1 MFEIR
6 CEKLVANERA
16 TRRSSDLRSSMPPRV
31 TFHNASSS
39 SSSSILDDLSASLMS
54 LFKQPANNVPLNK
67 KCEAFTAQLGVEGDS
82 IHDTVHATAAALG
95 VATEGKHLNAL
106 ADECWHVIF
115 GGEEAAPS
123 DGFKDNDEMD
133 LSEDSTV
140 ASVMDRLTAGEQHA
154 ECCICFDE
162 LHERV
167 VASFSYQGKRT
178 CPHFFHDDCA
188 AQLLQS
194 GAKACPICRRKI
206 DLRMRVPKA
215 TDDPKGWFKCIDVE
229 SNGKVTRGH
238 VMAVLVSQFPID
250 HVKLEEE
257 LPTLWTRW
265 DTDGDGF
272 LTMEEVIGGE
282 HSLLHFVTTQL
293 LKQPAGTGVPP
304 PPTQVQLRVP
314 DGAQPGQEV
323 EFAIRGQ
330 RVRIKLPPRAKPGML
345 VMVNLPPMPPPL
357 APQTSFQRSP
367 KDWFEHFADHNS
379 RRLARSQLLR
389 ALVKTNPSYSLVSAG
404 ELISNLELLPPQRAG
419 GRESNLTLEQFLSIH
434 EILKQAVE
442 SA

>member
-1 MFEIR
+1 MLVCVVGASLTELNLLDPRALRRFTSNSDSYKFMFEIH

-67 KCEAFTAQLGVEGDS
+67 KCEAFTAQLGVEGGS

-188 AQLLQS
+188 AQLSLPVS
-194 GAKACPICRRKI
+194 FLFFFCSFFFLAFVIFVVVV
-206 DLRMRVPKA
+206 D
-215 TDDPKGWFKCIDVE
+215 
-229 SNGKVTRGH
+229 SN
-238 VMAVLVSQFPID
+238 S
-250 HVKLEEE
+250 
-257 LPTLWTRW
+257 
-265 DTDGDGF
+265 
-272 LTMEEVIGGE
+272 
-282 HSLLHFVTTQL
+282 
-293 LKQPAGTGVPP
+293 
-304 PPTQVQLRVP
+304 
-314 DGAQPGQEV
+314 
-323 EFAIRGQ
+323 
-330 RVRIKLPPRAKPGML
+330 
-345 VMVNLPPMPPPL
+345 
-357 APQTSFQRSP
+357 
-367 KDWFEHFADHNS
+367 
-379 RRLARSQLLR
+379 
-389 ALVKTNPSYSLVSAG
+389 
-404 ELISNLELLPPQRAG
+404 
-419 GRESNLTLEQFLSIH
+419 
-434 EILKQAVE
+434 
-442 SA
+442 